1 MKPDRIDETPAA
13 AALNLGQWL
22 GRREAFGA
30 MAGRCSAAEIECV
43 RRLRNERLYRGHAR
57 NWREFCLRHLGASRR
72 TVDANIR
79 LFDELGPAYFH
90 VAQLAHITPAEY
102 REIAPRMSAEGLS
115 ANGETIPLLP
125 ENRAAVAAA
134 IGEVRGKK
142 KTRPRKPAGFE
153 AALEHCRAAADLLG
167 ALFTPPNL
175 ERQLVMAASINRLRD
190 AAARLGILGPEM
202 PTRLWRGAED

>member
-1 MKPDRIDETPAA
+1 MKNDRIDTTPAA

-30 MAGRCSAAEIECV
+30 MAGRCSAAEIECL
-43 RRLRNERLYRGHAR
+43 RRIHNEKLYRGHAGT
-57 NWREFCLRHLGASRR
+57 WEEFCTKHLGASRR
-72 TVDANIR
+72 SVDVSIR

-125 ENRAAVAAA
+125 ENRDRIAAV
-134 IGEVRGKK
+134 IGEARAHSRKAR
-142 KTRPRKPAGFE
+142 RPGKPAGFE
-153 AALEHCRAAADLLG
+153 AALEHCQAAADLLQV
-167 ALFTPPNL
+167 LFTPPSL
-175 ERQLVMAASINRLRD
+175 ERQLVMAASINRLRE
-190 AAARLGILGPEM
+190 AAARLGILGPEAL
-202 PTRLWRGAED
+202 TRR

>member
-1 MKPDRIDETPAA
+1 MKKDRIDTSAA

-43 RRLRNERLYRGHAR
+43 RRIRNERLYHSHAR
-57 NWREFCLRHLGASRR
+57 NWDEFCVKHLGASRR
-72 TVDANIR
+72 SVDSSIR

-115 ANGETIPLLP
+115 TNGETIPLLP
-125 ENRAAVAAA
+125 ENRAAVAAV
-134 IGEVRGKK
+134 IGEVRASGRKA
-142 KTRPRKPAGFE
+142 PRIRKAAGFE
-153 AALEHCRAAADLLG
+153 AALEHCQAAADLLG

-190 AAARLGILGPEM
+190 AAARLGILGPET
-202 PTRLWRGAED
+202 PTRL